1 MKFFPLILLFL
12 LVYLFTYFFGFD
24 YLKWEAIPKFQELI
38 QDSLF
43 KAIVIFISIYIAYS
57 IASIPGLLILDVI
70 GGMVF
75 GQFIGFLI
83 AWLSAVTGATIVFLA
98 ARYAFTPISNKNN
111 SRFLIK
117 IREGFNKHKANYL
130 LFVRLF
136 PCMPFGLV
144 NITLGAL
151 RIHPLT
157 FFWTTL
163 FGILPIS
170 FLYTHAGA
178 GLSDIINQSGPITLK
193 SFSNRY
199 VIISLIGLSLL
210 SLLPI
215 LFKKKQS
222 KN

>member
-1 MKFFPLILLFL
+1 MKFFPLILLLL

-24 YLKWEAIPKFQELI
+24 YLAWEALPKFQGLV

-43 KAIVIFISIYIAYS
+43 KAIIIFVSIYIAYS
-57 IASIPGLLILDVI
+57 ITSIPGLLLLDVMS
-70 GGMVF
+70 GMVF
-75 GQFIGFLI
+75 GQFLGLLI

-98 ARYAFTPISNKNN
+98 ARYAFTPSPNKKTF
-111 SRFLIK
+111 RFFVRIQD
-117 IREGFNKHKANYL
+117 GFNKHRENYL

-151 RIHPLT
+151 RIKPLT
-157 FFWTTL
+157 FIWTTL
-163 FGILPIS
+163 LGVLPMS

-178 GLSDIINQSGPITLK
+178 GLSYIINQSGPITLG
-193 SFSNRY
+193 SIMNQY
-199 VIISLIGLSLL
+199 VVISLIGLSIL

-215 LFKKKQS
+215 LFKKR
-222 KN
+222 